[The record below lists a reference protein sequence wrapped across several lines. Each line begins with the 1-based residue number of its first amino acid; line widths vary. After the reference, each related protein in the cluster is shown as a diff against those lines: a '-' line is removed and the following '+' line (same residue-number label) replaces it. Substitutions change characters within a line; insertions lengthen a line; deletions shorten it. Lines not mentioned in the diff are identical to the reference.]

1 MTASEQ
7 LKDRIKTL
15 FHDEDA
21 YSRCFRRWRT
31 GALIVMTLVCFLSGI
46 AGTGSRALAD
56 ESAKPLH
63 LVLFSSGQTSGFWP
77 MVEAF
82 ATAAAE
88 DLGIQLDIR
97 QFDDPVSMMEMVHAS
112 LGDPNG
118 RPDGIIFHNYKH
130 MGRSVLEAAE
140 KAGVPA
146 LMFNAGPTGQDDF
159 GAPRE
164 RFKHFIGLL
173 TPDDRKA
180 GRDLAVSLLK
190 VAEERGLRGRDGKFH
205 IVALEGNRTSGPA
218 IERRKGLEEVVAE
231 RGDVVID
238 QFFHSKWRREKAAD
252 AYVAARAR
260 YPDAAVFW
268 AASDSMALGVLD
280 AAAKAGDQ
288 PGADFVTGG
297 IDLLPGTQTFVG
309 DGRLA
314 VSIGAHYS
322 EGAWAVLLMY
332 DYLSGCD
339 FVDLP
344 YKNMKSTMLTYSAG
358 DARLI
363 PGENREEFAEWSR
376 GVDFSAFSRCRPRG
390 KKTYAFDARTFF
402 E

>member
-7 LKDRIKTL
+7 LKDPIKAL
-15 FHDEDA
+15 FHDEDTPL
-21 YSRCFRRWRT
+21 RCFRRWRT
-31 GALIVMTLVCFLSGI
+31 GALIVMTLVCFWPDI

-56 ESAKPLH
+56 EPAKPLH
-63 LVLFSSGQTSGFWP
+63 LVLFSSAHHNGFWP

-82 ATAAAE
+82 AAATAE
-88 DLGIQLDIR
+88 DLGIQLEIR
-97 QFDDPVSMMEMVHAS
+97 QFNDAATMMEMVHAT

-118 RPDGIIFHNYKH
+118 RPDGIMFHNYKN
-130 MGRSVLEAAE
+130 MGRGVLEAAE

-146 LMFNAGPTGQDDF
+146 LMFNAGPTGKDDF

-164 RFKHFIGLL
+164 QFKQFIGLL

-180 GRDLAVSLLK
+180 GQDLAVSLLK
-190 VAEERGLRGRDGKFH
+190 VAEEKGLRGRDGKFH
-205 IVALEGNRTSGPA
+205 IVALEGNRSSGPA
-218 IERRKGLEEVVAE
+218 IARKKGLEGVVAE
-231 RGDVVID
+231 RADVVVD
-238 QFFHSKWRREKAAD
+238 QFFHSKWRRANAAD

-260 YPDAAVFW
+260 YLDANVFW

-280 AAAKAGDQ
+280 AAAEAGDK
-288 PGADFVTGG
+288 PGVDFVTGG
-297 IDLLPGTQTFVG
+297 IDLLPSTQTLVD
-309 DGRLA
+309 DGRIA

-322 EGAWAVLLMY
+322 EVAWAMLLMY

-344 YKNMKSTMLTYSAG
+344 YTSLKSTMLIYSTG
-358 DARLI
+358 DAPVI
-363 PGENREEFAEWSR
+363 PGENREEFSEWSKNI
-376 GVDFSAFSRCRPRG
+376 DFSALSRCKARG
-390 KKTYAFDARTFF
+390 GKTYTFDARTFF